1 MRIPSSKRN
10 EEGNVFVPFDSIR
23 LSREETKVSESL
35 RNARN
40 TRTRKWSTG
49 SNIFDGFLYF
59 ILHSLLG
66 QPRRVRATLLGS
78 VNKAARIFH
87 LPFITHL
94 CEHRNLT
101 VVCSNIIRAALGGVH
116 WRHLLNFLRDSF
128 VCIYRVSPKF
138 RTFSKNSWHS

>member
-1 MRIPSSKRN
+1 MKTFSYL
-10 EEGNVFVPFDSIR
+10 SIR
-23 LSREETKVSESL
+23 FVFRQKKQRCRKVCETHETLERGSGPPGPIY
-35 RNARN
+35 
-40 TRTRKWSTG
+40 STV
-49 SNIFDGFLYF
+49 LYF

-66 QPRRVRATLLGS
+66 QPRRVRATLPGS

-116 WRHLLNFLRDSF
+116 WRHLPNFLRDSF